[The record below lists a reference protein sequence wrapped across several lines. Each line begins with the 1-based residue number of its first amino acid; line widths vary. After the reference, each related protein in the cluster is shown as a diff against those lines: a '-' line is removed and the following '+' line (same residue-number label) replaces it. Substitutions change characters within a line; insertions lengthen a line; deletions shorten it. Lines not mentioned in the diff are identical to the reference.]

1 MDVEFLNSYTE
12 VVLENFDAVLK
23 QNLMFQTQLKI
34 VEKRKGEKDE
44 LIKQLEEKD
53 KMITQLENTIA
64 SMQKDVSASHELKK
78 KVVDNDTILNERNR
92 IQQALNDNMQQ
103 NANLQKKLNQKEL
116 DISKINEEVS
126 SLKEYISKLEE
137 IVPVTKLKKIVGTT
151 VAKVESTIIDA
162 NLNNKEKV
170 QSGGVF

>member
-44 LIKQLEEKD
+44 LIKRLEEKD
-53 KMITQLENTIA
+53 KLVKQLENTIA
-64 SMQKDVSASHELKK
+64 SMQNDVSFSQELKK
-78 KVVDNDTILNERNR
+78 RVVDNDTILNERNR

-116 DISKINEEVS
+116 DISKINEEVL
-126 SLKEYISKLEE
+126 SLKDYISKLEE
-137 IVPVTKLKKIVGTT
+137 VVPVTKLKKIAGI
-151 VAKVESTIIDA
+151 KVEPATIVDD
-162 NLNNKEKV
+162 LNEKEKL
-170 QSGGVF
+170 QSGGTF

>member
-1 MDVEFLNSYTE
+1 
-12 VVLENFDAVLK
+12 
-23 QNLMFQTQLKI
+23 
-34 VEKRKGEKDE
+34 
-44 LIKQLEEKD
+44 LEEKD

-64 SMQKDVSASHELKK
+64 SMQNDVSASHELKK